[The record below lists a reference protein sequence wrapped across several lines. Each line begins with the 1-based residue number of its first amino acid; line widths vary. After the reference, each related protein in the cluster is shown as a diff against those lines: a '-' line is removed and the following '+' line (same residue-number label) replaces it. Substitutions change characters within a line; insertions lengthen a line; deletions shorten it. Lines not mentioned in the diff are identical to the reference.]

1 MVYNFIKKTG
11 LTTSLLMFLIAIV
24 MLFIYMIKGFVESL
38 IYWIEIIQTI
48 NENISLYIIILTILL
63 LFTIGVILYII
74 GEIYEFLFGR
84 YSSILLEKPEYC
96 LTEEDIEKISV
107 IIPAYNEEDTIKKA
121 IEAVKPYCKNVI
133 VVNDGSKDK
142 TGEIAKMNDAIV
154 VEHKLNMG
162 LGQSLK
168 DGIIHSLSI
177 NSEIIV
183 NFDADL
189 QYKAEDIPDLVYYVI
204 HEKYDLIMGSRFA
217 GTIEKMS
224 LFKKIGNRLYS
235 RLLRYLTKVGISD
248 GQTGFRAFTKDFA
261 EKIKI
266 RGDFT
271 YTQEMILEA
280 TIKKTKIGEIPIFFA
295 KRKDGESRLMKNP
308 FHFAKSSSIFL
319 IKVLIDLNPLKI
331 FAILSSILI
340 VIGFYFGG
348 SEILDWLIA
357 GNIENPFM
365 IIVGIIIIMS
375 GIIILS
381 IALLVSALKMHFK

>member
-11 LTTSLLMFLIAIV
+11 LTTSLLMFLIAII
-24 MLFIYMIKGFVESL
+24 MLVIYLIKGFIESL
-38 IYWIEIIQTI
+38 IDWIEIIQTI
-48 NENISLYIIILTILL
+48 YENLSLYIVILTLL
-63 LFTIGVILYII
+63 ILFTLGVILYII
-74 GEIYEFLFGR
+74 GEISEFLFGR
-84 YSSILLEKPEYC
+84 YPSILLDKIEYN
-96 LTEEDIEKISV
+96 LSDEEREKISV
-107 IIPAYNEEDTIKKA
+107 IIPAYNEEETIKKA
-121 IEAVKPYCKNVI
+121 IEKVKPFCKNII

-142 TGEIAKMNDAIV
+142 TGLIARKNNAIV

-168 DGIIHSLSI
+168 DGIKKALSI
-177 NSEIIV
+177 GSEIIV

-189 QYKAEDIPDLVYYVI
+189 QYNAEDIPALVYYVI
-204 HEKYDLIMGSRFA
+204 HENYDLMMGSRLA

-224 LFKKIGNRLYS
+224 FFKKFGNRSYS

-248 GQTGFRAFTKDFA
+248 GQTGFRAFTRDFA

-280 TIKKTKIGEIPIFFA
+280 TTKKAKIGEIPIFFA
-295 KRKDGESRLMKNP
+295 KREDGESRLMKNP
-308 FHFAKSSSIFL
+308 FHFARSSSIFL

-381 IALLVSALKMHFK
+381 IALLISALKMHYK

>member
-1 MVYNFIKKTG
+1 
-11 LTTSLLMFLIAIV
+11 MFL
-24 MLFIYMIKGFVESL
+24 L
-38 IYWIEIIQTI
+38 IFR
-48 NENISLYIIILTILL
+48 ILVLL
-63 LFTIGVILYII
+63 
-74 GEIYEFLFGR
+74 R
-84 YSSILLEKPEYC
+84 
-96 LTEEDIEKISV
+96 
-107 IIPAYNEEDTIKKA
+107 
-121 IEAVKPYCKNVI
+121 
-133 VVNDGSKDK
+133 
-142 TGEIAKMNDAIV
+142 
-154 VEHKLNMG
+154 
-162 LGQSLK
+162 
-168 DGIIHSLSI
+168 
-177 NSEIIV
+177 
-183 NFDADL
+183 
-189 QYKAEDIPDLVYYVI
+189 
-204 HEKYDLIMGSRFA
+204 LIFY
-217 GTIEKMS
+217 
-224 LFKKIGNRLYS
+224 KKIGNRLYS